1 MINEKSYSLITSRNL
16 RRLIFE
22 KQVEQKDVAKAIGV
36 SQSIVSSWVNGTRTP
51 KMKNIDAL
59 CRYFNCKRSDIMEAP
74 GTVHENEIT
83 DEQAEL
89 IQLTMKASP
98 DNVKLALALLR
109 KLESVK

>member
-1 MINEKSYSLITSRNL
+1 MISEKEYSIITSRNL
-16 RRLIFE
+16 RRLIYE
-22 KQVEQKDVAKAIGV
+22 KQVEQKDVAKALGV

-59 CRYFNCKRSDIMEAP
+59 CRYFNCKRSDIMEPP
-74 GTVHENEIT
+74 GRKDRTEIT

-98 DNVKLALALLR
+98 DNVALALALLK
-109 KLESVK
+109 KLESAK